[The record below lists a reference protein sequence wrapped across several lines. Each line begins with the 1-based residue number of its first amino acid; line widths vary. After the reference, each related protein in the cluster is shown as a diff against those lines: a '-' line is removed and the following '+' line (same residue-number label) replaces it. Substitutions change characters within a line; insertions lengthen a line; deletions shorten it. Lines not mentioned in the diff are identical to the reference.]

1 MPRSEL
7 HEKKKKKNYAVFLSL
22 VVFMLVLFV
31 VSMIKIKIGT
41 GG

>member
-22 VVFMLVLFV
+22 VIFMLVMFA
-31 VSMIKIKIGT
+31 VSVIKMKIGT